1 MMTIR
6 PDRAMSRRTA
16 LALLPFASLVFLG
29 LPSATA
35 DDAPP
40 PATFAYDAALTPV
53 KNPQPIL
60 NDHPEWVEPVRET
73 NRFEAKTLIDE
84 EGADLE
90 VRAWRW
96 SYNKRAIIE
105 VPNRLK
111 ASATAVIMVHP
122 WGTDDG
128 QGWSTPQPAGA
139 ADFCTPEKNAMAG
152 KHTREVVVPFI
163 KSLRGRV
170 ALVLYSLSGDPD
182 PIRTKLYRTINGK
195 PTEEERK
202 EAKKAQEARL
212 RGFNYNGGP
221 LPERL
226 EISREAPVADYLQK
240 FPGLDA
246 GPKYNPA
253 GFWELGIPLSAD
265 TQADPDDYVLLDN
278 QGYPALRDFLKKNG
292 VRHILQTGYCADMCF
307 KRTTAG
313 YDNTTP
319 DFNVFLVGD
328 ATLATFPS
336 NPTPR
341 YATNATISFA
351 AIDHL
356 VTQISWIKYTG
367 PAGGGR

>member
-1 MMTIR
+1 MLNFAPR
-6 PDRAMSRRTA
+6 KRVGVSVVLVP
-16 LALLPFASLVFLG
+16 LASLSFGWLPF
-29 LPSATA
+29 ATA
-35 DDAPP
+35 DDAP
-40 PATFAYDAALTPV
+40 ASSTFSYDARLTPI

-60 NDHPEWVEPVRET
+60 NDHPDWVEPVRET

-96 SYNKRAIIE
+96 SYNARAIIE

-128 QGWSTPQPAGA
+128 QGWNTPQPAGA
-139 ADFCTPEKNAMAG
+139 ADFCTPEKNALAG

-163 KSLRGRV
+163 KSLRGKA
-170 ALVLYSLSGDPD
+170 ALVGYSLSGDAD
-182 PIRTKLYRTINGK
+182 PIRTKLYRTINGR
-195 PTEEERK
+195 PTDEERK

-212 RGFNYNGGP
+212 KGFNYNGGP
-221 LPERL
+221 LPEKL
-226 EISREAPVADYLQK
+226 EISRANPVADYLKQ

-246 GPKYNPA
+246 GPKYNPQ

-265 TQADPDDYVLLDN
+265 TQADPDDVVLLDN
-278 QGYPALRDFLKKNG
+278 QGYPAFRDFLKKNG
-292 VRHILQTGYCADMCF
+292 VRHVLLTGYCTDMCF
-307 KRTTAG
+307 KATTAG
-313 YDNTTP
+313 YVNLSP

-341 YATNATISFA
+341 FATNAEISFA
-351 AIDHL
+351 ALDHL
-356 VTQISWIKYTG
+356 VTQISWVKYTG
-367 PAGGGR
+367 TAGGGR